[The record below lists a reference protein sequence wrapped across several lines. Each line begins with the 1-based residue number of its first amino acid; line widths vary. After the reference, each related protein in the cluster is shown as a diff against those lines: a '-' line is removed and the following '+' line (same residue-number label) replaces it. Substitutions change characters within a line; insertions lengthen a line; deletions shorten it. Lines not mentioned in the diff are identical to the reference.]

1 MKYVENI
8 FCWFFWVLF
17 FSCFSTIHDV
27 CWFVRCFWYWAD
39 APPIWRCDDL
49 CSGHVFQ
56 GVYKE
61 PQMIQIM
68 DRFRAQL
75 GRVSK
80 EIEKR
85 NEKRLHD
92 PDMGFKNIH
101 ADPKIVE
108 CSVAVWWFQFPVKV
122 RAQKKHT
129 VHTVNIYCIYCP
141 FATSRPTDWV
151 GFCATSL

>member
-1 MKYVENI
+1 MIGIYLVKYI
-8 FCWFFWVLF
+8 CWFFWLF
-17 FSCFSTIHDV
+17 FHVSQQFARSVDLSLVFDIELLRHSM
-27 CWFVRCFWYWAD
+27 
-39 APPIWRCDDL
+39 WRCDHL
-49 CSGHVFQ
+49 YSGHVFQ

-85 NEKRLHD
+85 NEKRLND

-108 CSVAVWWFQFPVKV
+108 CSVAV
-122 RAQKKHT
+122 
-129 VHTVNIYCIYCP
+129 
-141 FATSRPTDWV
+141 
-151 GFCATSL
+151 

>member
-1 MKYVENI
+1 
-8 FCWFFWVLF
+8 
-17 FSCFSTIHDV
+17 
-27 CWFVRCFWYWAD
+27 
-39 APPIWRCDDL
+39 
-49 CSGHVFQ
+49 
-56 GVYKE
+56 
-61 PQMIQIM
+61 MIQIM

-108 CSVAVWWFQFPVKV
+108 CSVAV
-122 RAQKKHT
+122 
-129 VHTVNIYCIYCP
+129 
-141 FATSRPTDWV
+141 
-151 GFCATSL
+151 

>member
-1 MKYVENI
+1 MCIFIHIDKKTSMKYVEHI

-75 GRVSK
+75 GVCPRKSRSGMRSDSMILTWDSK
-80 EIEKR
+80 ISMLIP
-85 NEKRLHD
+85 RLWNAQWRCD
-92 PDMGFKNIH
+92 D
-101 ADPKIVE
+101 
-108 CSVAVWWFQFPVKV
+108 QFPVKNYAV
-122 RAQKKHT
+122 PKKST
-129 VHTVNIYCIYCP
+129 LYI
-141 FATSRPTDWV
+141 
-151 GFCATSL
+151 L